1 MPCIALSPVR
11 YAPCNGPAAPTVS
24 VGRVYRRLRGDR
36 SRTVRASMRCA
47 TKELARR
54 LHDEQLPPEAALLAF
69 KNAIFC
75 FGGVRA
81 FPSLAADHNVDG
93 DDAAVAYAIA
103 FDLFIAAYF
112 GRPAPAP

>member
-1 MPCIALSPVR
+1 MPDVC
-11 YAPCNGPAAPTVS
+11 T
-24 VGRVYRRLRGDR
+24 
-36 SRTVRASMRCA
+36 T
-47 TKELARR
+47 
-54 LHDEQLPPEAALLAF
+54 Q
-69 KNAIFC
+69 AIFC

-93 DDAAVAYAIA
+93 DDASVADAIA